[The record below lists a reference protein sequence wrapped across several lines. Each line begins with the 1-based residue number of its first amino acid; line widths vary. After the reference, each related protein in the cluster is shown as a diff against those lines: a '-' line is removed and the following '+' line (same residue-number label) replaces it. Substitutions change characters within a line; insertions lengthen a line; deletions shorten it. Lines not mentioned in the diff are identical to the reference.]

1 MYCVIYKSKKKQ
13 DTYLYVAA
21 KDDFDAVPET
31 LLGLLGEPVYVMELD
46 LSQIRKLAQEDIEQ
60 VMKNLQER
68 GWHLQLPPQDKVAS
82 RLH

>member
-46 LSQIRKLAQEDIEQ
+46 LSQIRKLAEEDIQQ
-60 VMKNLQER
+60 VMKNLQEK

-82 RLH
+82 QLH

>member
-13 DTYLYVAA
+13 NTYLYVAA

-46 LSQIRKLAQEDIEQ
+46 LSQIRKLAQEDVLQ
-60 VMKNLQER
+60 VMKNLQEK
-68 GWHLQLPPQDKVAS
+68 GWHLQLPPPRDQAS
-82 RLH
+82 KLH

>member
-21 KDDFDAVPET
+21 KGDFDAVPET
-31 LLGLLGEPVYVMELD
+31 LLSLLGEPVYVMELE
-46 LSQIRKLAQEDIEQ
+46 LSQIRKLALEDVLQ

-68 GWHLQLPPQDKVAS
+68 GWHLQMPPQDRAS
-82 RLH
+82 KFH